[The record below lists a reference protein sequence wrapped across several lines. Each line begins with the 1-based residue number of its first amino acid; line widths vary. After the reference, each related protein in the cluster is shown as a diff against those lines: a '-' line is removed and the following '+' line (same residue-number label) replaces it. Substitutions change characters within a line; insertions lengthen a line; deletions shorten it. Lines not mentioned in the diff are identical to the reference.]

1 MNNQKD
7 SSPRRGRMSDKLR
20 KRLKDSLKPL
30 FQYVSTH
37 EELDLQLRDN
47 YFNVYYNGGNALRVT
62 PTGLFLDP
70 WYFYTGEY
78 NGVKIPKTYIEEQC
92 KNKPRHK
99 QPRNYPSKELAREI
113 YGWMKSIAATILGK
127 AEKGDFKAYFEEL
140 KPVMDN
146 WVTMYNREERKR
158 QHIISCSNRDFTPDN
173 NLVVIDIEFAVSKNK
188 PYNHAVNENGNQ
200 KMPKMDIIAVDK
212 DGQLYSIELKN
223 NLEADAED
231 SAQNVENHLKDF
243 NNTLGWPEE
252 NDFAQEMSEVVKM
265 KQELGILGNEV
276 FVDTT
281 HIPLFAIAYSGDIP
295 EESAEFKH
303 RHKGLTMV
311 DLTKENNGSKIYLK
325 LNK

>member
-1 MNNQKD
+1 ME
-7 SSPRRGRMSDKLR
+7 SR
-20 KRLKDSLKPL
+20 
-30 FQYVSTH
+30 
-37 EELDLQLRDN
+37 
-47 YFNVYYNGGNALRVT
+47 
-62 PTGLFLDP
+62 
-70 WYFYTGEY
+70 
-78 NGVKIPKTYIEEQC
+78 
-92 KNKPRHK
+92 
-99 QPRNYPSKELAREI
+99 
-113 YGWMKSIAATILGK
+113 AATILKK

-200 KMPKMDIIAVDK
+200 KVPKMDIIAVDK

-265 KQELGILGNEV
+265 KQEVGI
-276 FVDTT
+276 
-281 HIPLFAIAYSGDIP
+281 S
-295 EESAEFKH
+295 
-303 RHKGLTMV
+303 
-311 DLTKENNGSKIYLK
+311 
-325 LNK
+325 